1 VTVAG
6 GIACVCAVSIKGE
19 EGENETQKQTKNMK
33 SGDWAASNSDGS
45 SSSKGQRH
53 GNNTYKMGVRASE
66 RVFAVRDGNVRFLFV
81 KTEKKVLRGPVASP
95 MTMDGEPRRRERLMF
110 ERWSVFGFWFKYVLQ
125 RAYDANAMQ

>member
-1 VTVAG
+1 
-6 GIACVCAVSIKGE
+6 
-19 EGENETQKQTKNMK
+19 MK

-53 GNNTYKMGVRASE
+53 GNNTYKMRVQASE

-81 KTEKKVLRGPVASP
+81 KTEKKALRRPVASP
-95 MTMDGEPRRRERLMF
+95 MAMDGEPRCRGASELRAVECF
-110 ERWSVFGFWFKYVLQ
+110 FGFWFKYVLQ